1 MNMHADQ
8 CVALYEWFEGLG
20 FLSIFFDISCGFITL
35 FADPFAIGFV
45 ILAALVG
52 IIFGAL
58 PGLTAA
64 AAIAMMLPILIAYND
79 EIGALSGLVFL
90 YVVGKSGRYGG
101 SIAAIL
107 FNTPG
112 TAASAATMQDGYPMT
127 QKGQAGKALKTAT
140 VASAYGDYFGEIVL
154 IFGAVAIA
162 TFTRKFGPPE
172 NFAIYLMAFVVIG
185 SVVSD
190 SIIKGILSTLFGA
203 IVGLIGEDIITGQFR
218 MTMGVDE
225 LESGMALV
233 PLLIGVF
240 VISEVIIQAEK
251 AAKVKMIDLA
261 PEGVDDPQAHYFTW
275 AEFKRCIPLM
285 FRSSIYGSL
294 IGMMPGLGSSVAC
307 FVAYGEEKRKA
318 KNKSEW
324 GTGVVEG
331 VAAPESANNA
341 VSGPSMIPLL
351 TLGIPGSTIAAV
363 LIGMFLVNGLQ
374 PGPTIFSSDTTVTY
388 FIPSTSDFFEITSR
402 EYIFAVFAA
411 GLVGIAAYALIG
423 YFAAPFIGKAIAVL
437 PTLYLYP
444 FIFMTALAASYSSR
458 ASIWD
463 VGFALLFGV
472 IGYAMRRTNFSAAA
486 FIIAFVLTAS
496 MEEAFRQSM
505 IISDNGVF
513 VFLNFSYQGKFSYA
527 PIFLMIGLGVIVLR
541 SWSTYRARAKEANEA
556 G

>member
-1 MNMHADQ
+1 MVFADII
-8 CVALYEWFEGLG
+8 GG
-20 FLSIFFDISCGFITL
+20 FATL
-35 FADPFAIGFV
+35 FSDPYAIYFV
-45 ILAALVG
+45 VLAAFVG
-52 IIFGAL
+52 IVFGAL

-79 EIGALSGLVFL
+79 EIGGLAGLAFL
-90 YVVGKSGRYGG
+90 YVIGKSGRYGG

-127 QKGQAGKALKTAT
+127 QSGRAGKALKTAT
-140 VASAYGDYFGEIVL
+140 VASAYGDYFGEIIL

-162 TFTRKFGPPE
+162 AFTKKFGPPE

-190 SIIKGILSTLFGA
+190 SIIKGIISTLFGA
-203 IVGLIGEDIITGQFR
+203 VIALIGEDTITGQFK
-218 MTMGVDE
+218 MTMGIDE

-251 AAKVKMIDLA
+251 AAKVKMIDLDKSKL
-261 PEGVDDPQAHYFTW
+261 DDPTAHYFTW
-275 AEFKRCIPLM
+275 PEFKRCFPLM

-318 KNKSEW
+318 KNKDKW

-331 VAAPESANNA
+331 IAAPESANNA

-351 TLGIPGSTIAAV
+351 TLGITGSTIAAV

-374 PGPTIFSSDTTVTY
+374 VGPQ
-388 FIPSTSDFFEITSR
+388 
-402 EYIFAVFAA
+402 IFATEPPLFVAGQMMSPREFIFGIFAA
-411 GLVGIAAYALIG
+411 GLVGIACYAIIG
-423 YFAAPFIGKAIAVL
+423 YFTAPLIGRAIAIL
-437 PTLYLYP
+437 PTQYLYP
-444 FIFMTALAASYSSR
+444 FIFMISLAASYSSR

-463 VGFALLFGV
+463 VGFAILFGI
-472 IGYAMRRTNFSAAA
+472 IGYGMRRTNFSAAA
-486 FIIAFVLTAS
+486 FIIAFVLTSS

-505 IISDNGVF
+505 IISDNGIWLF
-513 VFLNFSYQGKFSYA
+513 FSFEYQNKFSYA
-527 PIFLMIGLGVIVLR
+527 PIFLLIGAAVVII
-541 SWSTYRARAKEANEA
+541 RAVSSMSKNKNVTSK
-556 G
+556 

>member
-1 MNMHADQ
+1 MFQNQ
-8 CVALYEWFEGLG
+8 CANLQTFFENAG
-20 FLSIFFDISCGFITL
+20 FLSIFYDISCGFVVL
-35 FADPFAIGFV
+35 FNDPYALIFV
-45 ILAALVG
+45 VLAAIVG
-52 IIFGAL
+52 IVFGAL

-64 AAIAMMLPILIAYND
+64 AAIAMMLPILIAYNE
-79 EIGALSGLVFL
+79 EIGGLAGLAFL
-90 YVVGKSGRYGG
+90 YVIGKSGRYGG

-127 QKGQAGKALKTAT
+127 QKGKAGKALKSAT
-140 VASAYGDYFGEIVL
+140 IASAFGDYFGEIIL
-154 IFGAVAIA
+154 IFGAVSIA
-162 TFTRKFGPPE
+162 AFTRKFGPPE

-185 SVVSD
+185 SVVTD
-190 SIIKGILSTLFGA
+190 SIVKGIISTLFGA
-203 IVGLIGEDIITGQFR
+203 VIGLIGEDVITGQFK
-218 MTMGVDE
+218 MTMGIDE

-240 VISEVIIQAEK
+240 VISEVIVQAEK
-251 AAKVKMIDLA
+251 AAKIKMMDVA
-261 PEGVDDPQAHYFTW
+261 PEANLDKSEDYFTW
-275 AEFKRCIPLM
+275 AEFKRCTPLM

-307 FVAYGEEKRKA
+307 FVAYGEEKRRA
-318 KNKSEW
+318 KNKDEW
-324 GTGVVEG
+324 GTGIVEG
-331 VAAPESANNA
+331 IVAPESANNA

-374 PGPTIFSSDTTVTY
+374 PGPTIFATEPPLFMGGQLISPRE
-388 FIPSTSDFFEITSR
+388 FIFG
-402 EYIFAVFAA
+402 VFAA
-411 GLVGIAAYALIG
+411 GLIGIAAYAFIG
-423 YFAAPFIGKAIAVL
+423 YFAASWVGKIIAYL
-437 PTLYLYP
+437 PTQYLYP

-486 FIIAFVLTAS
+486 FIIAFVLTSS

-505 IISDNGVF
+505 IISDTGF
-513 VFLNFSYQGKFSYA
+513 FIFTSFEYQGKFSYA
-527 PIFLMIGLGVIVLR
+527 PIFLMIGAAVVIMR
-541 SWSTYRARAKEANEA
+541 AWSSFKTPK
-556 G
+556 

>member
-1 MNMHADQ
+1 MFQNQ
-8 CVALYEWFEGLG
+8 CAGLREAFDSLG
-20 FLSIFFDISCGFITL
+20 FLSVFYDISCGFVIL
-35 FADPFAIGFV
+35 FNDPYALAFV
-45 ILAALVG
+45 ALAALVG
-52 IIFGAL
+52 IVFGAL

-79 EIGALSGLVFL
+79 EIGGLAGLAFL
-90 YVVGKSGRYGG
+90 YVIGKSGRYGG

-127 QKGQAGKALKTAT
+127 RQGKAGKALKTAT
-140 VASAYGDYFGEIVL
+140 VASAYGDYFGEIIL
-154 IFGAVAIA
+154 IFGAVTVAA
-162 TFTRKFGPPE
+162 FTRQFGPPE

-190 SIIKGILSTLFGA
+190 SIIKGIISTLFGA
-203 IVGLIGEDIITGQFR
+203 IVGLIGEDIITGQFK
-218 MTMGVDE
+218 MTMGIDE

-251 AAKVKMIDLA
+251 AAKVKMIDTA
-261 PEGVDDPQAHYFTW
+261 PKALDDPTSHYFTW
-275 AEFKRCIPLM
+275 AEFKRCFPLM

-307 FVAYGEEKRKA
+307 FVAYGEEKRRA
-318 KNKSEW
+318 KNKKEW
-324 GTGVVEG
+324 GTGIVEG
-331 VAAPESANNA
+331 IAAPESANNA

-351 TLGIPGSTIAAV
+351 SLGIPGSTIAAV

-374 PGPTIFSSDTTVTY
+374 PGPTIFASEPPLFMGGQLISPRE
-388 FIPSTSDFFEITSR
+388 FIFG
-402 EYIFAVFAA
+402 VFAA
-411 GLVGIAAYALIG
+411 GLIGIACYALIG
-423 YFAAPFIGKAIAVL
+423 YFAAPLVGRLIAML
-437 PTLYLYP
+437 PTQYLYP

-463 VGFALLFGV
+463 VGFALFFGIV
-472 IGYAMRRTNFSAAA
+472 GYAMRRTNFSAAA

-505 IISDNGVF
+505 IISDKGFF
-513 VFLNFSYQGKFSYA
+513 VFTSFEYGGKFSYA
-527 PIFLMIGLGVIVLR
+527 PIFLFIGLAVVVFR
-541 SWSTYRARAKEANEA
+541 TWSAISARRAENA
-556 G
+556 

>member
-1 MNMHADQ
+1 M
-8 CVALYEWFEGLG
+8 VFEDIFGG
-20 FLSIFFDISCGFITL
+20 FVTL
-35 FADPFAIGFV
+35 FSDPYAIWFV
-45 ILAALVG
+45 FLAAFVG
-52 IIFGAL
+52 IVFGAL

-79 EIGALSGLVFL
+79 EIGGLAGLAFL
-90 YVVGKSGRYGG
+90 YVIGKSGRYGG

-127 QKGQAGKALKTAT
+127 QSGRAGKALKTAT
-140 VASAYGDYFGEIVL
+140 ISSAFGDYFGEIVL
-154 IFGAVAIA
+154 IFGAVSIA
-162 TFTRKFGPPE
+162 AFTKQFGPPE
-172 NFAIYLMAFVVIG
+172 NFAIYLMAFFVVG

-190 SIIKGILSTLFGA
+190 SIVKGIISTLFGA
-203 IVGLIGEDIITGQFR
+203 AIALIGEDTITGQFK
-218 MTMGVDE
+218 MTMGIDE

-251 AAKVKMIDLA
+251 VAKLKMIDLDKTKL
-261 PEGVDDPQAHYFTW
+261 DDPTVHYFTW
-275 AEFKRCIPLM
+275 PEFKRCVPIM

-318 KNKSEW
+318 KNKDEW

-331 VAAPESANNA
+331 IAAPESANNA

-374 PGPTIFSSDTTVTY
+374 VGPQIFATEPPLFVAGQMMS
-388 FIPSTSDFFEITSR
+388 PR
-402 EYIFAVFAA
+402 EFIFAVFAA
-411 GLVGIAAYALIG
+411 GLVGIAAYAIIG
-423 YFAAPFIGKAIAVL
+423 YFAAPLIGKAIAVL
-437 PTLYLYP
+437 PTQYLYP
-444 FIFMTALAASYSSR
+444 VIFMISLAASYSSR

-463 VGFALLFGV
+463 VGFAILFGV
-472 IGYAMRRTNFSAAA
+472 IGYGMRRTNFSAAA
-486 FIIAFVLTAS
+486 FIIAFVLTSS

-505 IISDNGVF
+505 IISDSGIMVF
-513 VFLNFSYQGKFSYA
+513 FNFEYQNKFSYA
-527 PIFLMIGLGVIVLR
+527 PIFLIIGAIVVGFR
-541 SWSTYRARAKEANEA
+541 AYSTIAKNKKA
-556 G
+556 

>member
-1 MNMHADQ
+1 MIFTDILGGFETLLNDQ
-8 CVALYEWFEGLG
+8 YAIWFVL
-20 FLSIFFDISCGFITL
+20 
-35 FADPFAIGFV
+35 
-45 ILAALVG
+45 LASFVG
-52 IIFGAL
+52 IVFGAL

-79 EIGALSGLVFL
+79 EIGGLAGLAFL
-90 YVVGKSGRYGG
+90 YVIGKSGRYGG

-127 QKGQAGKALKTAT
+127 QSGRAGKALKTAT
-140 VASAYGDYFGEIVL
+140 ISSAFGDYFGEIVL
-154 IFGAVAIA
+154 IFGAVFIA

-172 NFAIYLMAFVVIG
+172 NFAIYLMAFIIIG

-190 SIIKGILSTLFGA
+190 SIIKGIISTLFGA
-203 IVGLIGEDIITGQFR
+203 SIALIGEDTITGQFK
-218 MTMGVDE
+218 MTMGIDE

-251 AAKVKMIDLA
+251 SAKVKMIDMSA
-261 PEGVDDPQAHYFTW
+261 DGIDDPTAQYFTW
-275 AEFKRCIPLM
+275 AEFKRCLPLM
-285 FRSSIYGSL
+285 FRSSIIGSL

-318 KNKSEW
+318 KNKDKW

-331 VAAPESANNA
+331 IAAPESANNA

-374 PGPTIFSSDTTVTY
+374 VGPQ
-388 FIPSTSDFFEITSR
+388 
-402 EYIFAVFAA
+402 IFATEPPLFMGGQLISPREFIFGMFAA
-411 GLVGIAAYALIG
+411 GLVGIACYALIG
-423 YFAAPFIGKAIAVL
+423 YFLAPVIGRVISKL
-437 PTLYLYP
+437 PTQYLYP
-444 FIFMTALAASYSSR
+444 FIFMISIAASYSSR

-472 IGYAMRRTNFSAAA
+472 IGYGMRRTNCSAAA

-505 IISDNGVF
+505 IISDNGLML
-513 VFLNFSYQGKFSYA
+513 FLSFEYQNKFSYA
-527 PIFLMIGLGVIVLR
+527 PIFLIIGTAVVVF
-541 SWSTYRARAKEANEA
+541 RAISSQRAKSKA
-556 G
+556 GS

>member
-1 MNMHADQ
+1 MVFADI
-8 CVALYEWFEGLG
+8 LG
-20 FLSIFFDISCGFITL
+20 GFATL
-35 FADPFAIGFV
+35 FNDPYAIWFV
-45 ILAALVG
+45 FLAAFVG
-52 IIFGAL
+52 IVFGAL

-79 EIGALSGLVFL
+79 EIGGLAGLAFL
-90 YVVGKSGRYGG
+90 YVIGKSGRYGG

-127 QKGQAGKALKTAT
+127 QSGRAGKALKTAT
-140 VASAYGDYFGEIVL
+140 IASAYGDYFGEIIL
-154 IFGAVAIA
+154 IFGAVSIA
-162 TFTRKFGPPE
+162 AFTKQFGPPE

-190 SIIKGILSTLFGA
+190 SIIKGIISTLFGA
-203 IVGLIGEDIITGQFR
+203 VIALIGEDTITGQFK
-218 MTMGVDE
+218 MTMGIDE

-251 AAKVKMIDLA
+251 AAKVKMVDLDRSKL
-261 PEGVDDPQAHYFTW
+261 DDPTAHYFTW
-275 AEFKRCIPLM
+275 PEFKRCFPLM

-307 FVAYGEEKRKA
+307 FVAYGEEKRRA
-318 KNKSEW
+318 KNQNEW
-324 GTGVVEG
+324 GTGIVEG
-331 VAAPESANNA
+331 IAAPESANNA

-374 PGPTIFSSDTTVTY
+374 VGPQ
-388 FIPSTSDFFEITSR
+388 
-402 EYIFAVFAA
+402 IFATEPPLFVAGQMMSPREFIFGIFAA
-411 GLVGIAAYALIG
+411 GLVGIAAYAIIG
-423 YFAAPFIGKAIAVL
+423 YFTAPLVGKAIALL
-437 PTLYLYP
+437 PTQYLYP
-444 FIFMTALAASYSSR
+444 VIFMISLAASYSSR

-463 VGFALLFGV
+463 VGFAILFGV
-472 IGYAMRRTNFSAAA
+472 IGYGMRRTNFSAAA
-486 FIIAFVLTAS
+486 FIIAFVLTSS

-505 IISDNGVF
+505 IISNSGLMVF
-513 VFLNFSYQGKFSYA
+513 FKFEYMGKFSYA
-527 PIFLMIGLGVIVLR
+527 PIFLIIGALVVGFR
-541 SWSTYRARAKEANEA
+541 AYSTISHKKKPTIQS
-556 G
+556 

>member
-1 MNMHADQ
+1 MLQNQ
-8 CVALYEWFEGLG
+8 CANLQTFFENAG
-20 FLSIFFDISCGFITL
+20 FLSIFYDISCGFIVL
-35 FADPFAIGFV
+35 FNDPYALIFV
-45 ILAALVG
+45 ILAAIVG
-52 IIFGAL
+52 IVFGAL

-79 EIGALSGLVFL
+79 EIGGLAGLAFL
-90 YVVGKSGRYGG
+90 YVIGKSGRYGG

-127 QKGQAGKALKTAT
+127 QKGKAGKALKSAT
-140 VASAYGDYFGEIVL
+140 IASAFGDYFGEIVL
-154 IFGAVAIA
+154 IFGAVSIA
-162 TFTRKFGPPE
+162 AFTRKFGPPE

-185 SVVSD
+185 SVVTD
-190 SIIKGILSTLFGA
+190 SIVKGIISTLFGA
-203 IVGLIGEDIITGQFR
+203 VIGLIGEDVITGQFK

-240 VISEVIIQAEK
+240 VISEVIVQAEK
-251 AAKVKMIDLA
+251 AAKIKMMDVA
-261 PEGVDDPQAHYFTW
+261 PEANLDKSEDYFTW
-275 AEFKRCIPLM
+275 AEFKRCTPLM

-307 FVAYGEEKRKA
+307 FVAYGEEKRRA
-318 KNKSEW
+318 KNKDEW
-324 GTGVVEG
+324 GTGIVEG
-331 VAAPESANNA
+331 IVAPESANNA

-374 PGPTIFSSDTTVTY
+374 PGPTIFATEPPLFMGGQLISPRE
-388 FIPSTSDFFEITSR
+388 FIFG
-402 EYIFAVFAA
+402 VFSA
-411 GLVGIAAYALIG
+411 GLIGIAAYAIIG
-423 YFAAPFIGKAIAVL
+423 YFGASWVGKIIAYL
-437 PTLYLYP
+437 PTQYLYP

-486 FIIAFVLTAS
+486 FIIAFVLTSS

-505 IISDNGVF
+505 IISDTGF
-513 VFLNFSYQGKFSYA
+513 FIFTSFEYQGKFSYA
-527 PIFLMIGLGVIVLR
+527 PIFLMIGAAVVIMR
-541 SWSTYRARAKEANEA
+541 AWSSFRAPK
-556 G
+556 

>member
-1 MNMHADQ
+1 MIFADI
-8 CVALYEWFEGLG
+8 LG
-20 FLSIFFDISCGFITL
+20 GFDTL
-35 FADPFAIGFV
+35 FSDQYAVYFV
-45 ILAALVG
+45 VLAAFVG
-52 IIFGAL
+52 IVFGAL

-79 EIGALSGLVFL
+79 QIGGLAGLAFL

-127 QKGQAGKALKTAT
+127 QSGRAGKALKTAT
-140 VASAYGDYFGEIVL
+140 VSSVFGDYFGEIIL
-154 IFGAVAIA
+154 IFGAVSIA
-162 TFTRKFGPPE
+162 AFTRKFGPPE

-190 SIIKGILSTLFGA
+190 SVIKGIISTLFGA
-203 IVGLIGEDIITGQFR
+203 AVALIGEDTITGQFK
-218 MTMGVDE
+218 MTMGIDE

-251 AAKVKMIDLA
+251 AAKVKMIDLDA
-261 PEGVDDPQAHYFTW
+261 NKIDDPTAHYFTW
-275 AEFKRCIPLM
+275 PEFKRCLPLM

-307 FVAYGEEKRKA
+307 FVAYGEEKRRA
-318 KNKSEW
+318 KNKDKW

-331 VAAPESANNA
+331 IAAPESANNA

-374 PGPTIFSSDTTVTY
+374 VGPQ
-388 FIPSTSDFFEITSR
+388 
-402 EYIFAVFAA
+402 IFATEPPLFMGGQLISPREFIFGIFAA
-411 GLVGIAAYALIG
+411 GLLGIACYGLIG
-423 YFAAPFIGKAIAVL
+423 YFMAPIIGRLISYL
-437 PTLYLYP
+437 PTQYLYP
-444 FIFMTALAASYSSR
+444 VIFMISLAASYSSR

-472 IGYAMRRTNFSAAA
+472 IGYGMRRTNFSAAA
-486 FIIAFVLTAS
+486 FIIAFVLTSS

-505 IISDNGVF
+505 IISDNGIWMF
-513 VFLNFSYQGKFSYA
+513 FSFEYQNKFSYA
-527 PIFLMIGLGVIVLR
+527 PIFLIIGVLVVGFR
-541 SWSTYRARAKEANEA
+541 IFGSMSKAKKITN
-556 G
+556 

>member
-1 MNMHADQ
+1 MNMVNNQ
-8 CVALYEWFEGLG
+8 CAGLEAFFDNLG
-20 FLSIFFDISCGFITL
+20 FFAIFFDISCGFVTL
-35 FADPFAIGFV
+35 FADPFAIFFV
-45 ILAALVG
+45 ILAAFVG
-52 IIFGAL
+52 IVFGAL

-79 EIGALSGLVFL
+79 QIGALSGLVFL
-90 YVVGKSGRYGG
+90 YVIGKSGRYGG

-140 VASAYGDYFGEIVL
+140 IASAYGDYFGEIVL

-190 SIIKGILSTLFGA
+190 SIIKGVVSTLFGA
-203 IVGLIGEDIITGQFR
+203 IVGLIGEDVITGQFK
-218 MTMGVDE
+218 MTMGIDE

-251 AAKVKMIDLA
+251 AAKVKMIKLD
-261 PEGVDDPQAHYFTW
+261 EGKTLDPTAHYFTW
-275 AEFKRCIPLM
+275 SEFKRCVPLM

-331 VAAPESANNA
+331 IAAPESANNA

-374 PGPTIFSSDTTVTY
+374 PGPTIFSEDTSVQY
-388 FIPSTSDFFEITSR
+388 FIPSTQHFFEITSR

-423 YFAAPFIGKAIAVL
+423 YFAAPLVGRMIAIL
-437 PTLYLYP
+437 PTQWLYP

-505 IISDNGVF
+505 IISDNGIM
-513 VFLNFSYQGKFSYA
+513 VFLTFEYQGKFSYA
-527 PIFLMIGLGVIVLR
+527 PIFLLMGVAVVLMR
-541 SWSTYRARAKEANEA
+541 TWSSYKARKADTD
-556 G
+556 

>member
-1 MNMHADQ
+1 MFQNQ
-8 CVALYEWFEGLG
+8 CANLQTFFENAG
-20 FLSIFFDISCGFITL
+20 FLSIFYDISCGFIVL
-35 FADPFAIGFV
+35 FNDPYALIFV
-45 ILAALVG
+45 VLAAIVG
-52 IIFGAL
+52 IVFGAL

-79 EIGALSGLVFL
+79 EIGGLAGLAFL
-90 YVVGKSGRYGG
+90 YVIGKSGRYGG

-127 QKGQAGKALKTAT
+127 QKGKAGKALKSAT
-140 VASAYGDYFGEIVL
+140 IASAFGDYFGEIIL
-154 IFGAVAIA
+154 IFGAVSIA
-162 TFTRKFGPPE
+162 AFTRKFGPPE

-185 SVVSD
+185 SVVTD
-190 SIIKGILSTLFGA
+190 SIVKGIISTLFGA
-203 IVGLIGEDIITGQFR
+203 VIGLIGEDVITGQFK
-218 MTMGVDE
+218 MTMGIDE

-240 VISEVIIQAEK
+240 VISEVIVQAEK
-251 AAKVKMIDLA
+251 AAKIKMMDVA
-261 PEGVDDPQAHYFTW
+261 PEANLDKSEDYFTW
-275 AEFKRCIPLM
+275 AEFKRCTPLM

-307 FVAYGEEKRKA
+307 FVAYGEEKRRA
-318 KNKSEW
+318 KNKEEW
-324 GTGVVEG
+324 GTGIVEG
-331 VAAPESANNA
+331 IVAPESANNA

-374 PGPTIFSSDTTVTY
+374 PGPTIFATEPPLFMGGQLISPRE
-388 FIPSTSDFFEITSR
+388 FIFGI
-402 EYIFAVFAA
+402 FAA
-411 GLVGIAAYALIG
+411 GLIGIAAYTFIG
-423 YFAAPFIGKAIAVL
+423 YFAASWVGKIIAYL
-437 PTLYLYP
+437 PTQYLYP

-486 FIIAFVLTAS
+486 FIIAFVLTSS

-505 IISDNGVF
+505 IISDTGF
-513 VFLNFSYQGKFSYA
+513 FIFTSFEYQGKFSYA
-527 PIFLMIGLGVIVLR
+527 PIFLMIGAAVVIMR
-541 SWSTYRARAKEANEA
+541 AWSSFKTPK
-556 G
+556 

>member
-1 MNMHADQ
+1 MVFADII
-8 CVALYEWFEGLG
+8 GG
-20 FLSIFFDISCGFITL
+20 FVTL
-35 FADPFAIGFV
+35 FSDPYAIYFV
-45 ILAALVG
+45 VLAAFVG
-52 IIFGAL
+52 IVFGAL

-79 EIGALSGLVFL
+79 EIGGLAGLAFL
-90 YVVGKSGRYGG
+90 YVIGKSGRYGG

-127 QKGQAGKALKTAT
+127 QSGRAGKALKTAT
-140 VASAYGDYFGEIVL
+140 VASAYGDYFGEIIL

-162 TFTRKFGPPE
+162 AFTKKFGPPE

-190 SIIKGILSTLFGA
+190 SVIKGIISTLFGA
-203 IVGLIGEDIITGQFR
+203 VIALIGEDTITGQFK
-218 MTMGVDE
+218 MTMGIDE

-251 AAKVKMIDLA
+251 AAKVKMIDLDKSKL
-261 PEGVDDPQAHYFTW
+261 DDPTAHYFTW
-275 AEFKRCIPLM
+275 PEFKRCFPLM

-318 KNKSEW
+318 KNKDKW

-331 VAAPESANNA
+331 IAAPESANNA

-374 PGPTIFSSDTTVTY
+374 VGPQ
-388 FIPSTSDFFEITSR
+388 
-402 EYIFAVFAA
+402 IFATEPPLFVAGQMMSPREFIFGIFAA
-411 GLVGIAAYALIG
+411 GLVGIACYAIIG
-423 YFAAPFIGKAIAVL
+423 YFTAPLIGRAIAIL
-437 PTLYLYP
+437 PTQYLYP
-444 FIFMTALAASYSSR
+444 FIFMISLAASYSSR

-463 VGFALLFGV
+463 VGFAILFGI
-472 IGYAMRRTNFSAAA
+472 IGYGMRRTNFSAAA
-486 FIIAFVLTAS
+486 FIIAFVLTSS

-505 IISDNGVF
+505 IISDNGIWLF
-513 VFLNFSYQGKFSYA
+513 FSFEYQNKFSYA
-527 PIFLMIGLGVIVLR
+527 PIFLLIGAAVVII
-541 SWSTYRARAKEANEA
+541 RAVSSMSKNKNVTSK
-556 G
+556 

>member
-1 MNMHADQ
+1 MLQNQ
-8 CVALYEWFEGLG
+8 CANLQTFFENAG
-20 FLSIFFDISCGFITL
+20 FLSIFYDISCGFVVL
-35 FADPFAIGFV
+35 FNDPYALIFV
-45 ILAALVG
+45 ILAAIVG
-52 IIFGAL
+52 IVFGAL

-79 EIGALSGLVFL
+79 EIGGLAGLAFL
-90 YVVGKSGRYGG
+90 YVIGKSGRYGG

-127 QKGQAGKALKTAT
+127 QKGKAGKALKSAT
-140 VASAYGDYFGEIVL
+140 IASAFGDYFGEIVL
-154 IFGAVAIA
+154 IFGAVSIA
-162 TFTRKFGPPE
+162 AFTRKFGPPE

-185 SVVSD
+185 SVVTD
-190 SIIKGILSTLFGA
+190 SIVKGIISTLFGA
-203 IVGLIGEDIITGQFR
+203 VIGLIGEDVITGQFK

-240 VISEVIIQAEK
+240 VISEVIVQAEK
-251 AAKVKMIDLA
+251 AAKIKMMDVA
-261 PEGVDDPQAHYFTW
+261 PEANLDKSEDYFTW
-275 AEFKRCIPLM
+275 AEFKRCTPLM

-307 FVAYGEEKRKA
+307 FVAYGEEKRRA
-318 KNKSEW
+318 KNKDEW
-324 GTGVVEG
+324 STGIVEG
-331 VAAPESANNA
+331 IVAPESANNA

-374 PGPTIFSSDTTVTY
+374 PGPTIFATEPPLFMGGQLISPRE
-388 FIPSTSDFFEITSR
+388 FIFG
-402 EYIFAVFAA
+402 VFAA
-411 GLVGIAAYALIG
+411 GLIGIAAYAIIG
-423 YFAAPFIGKAIAVL
+423 YFGASWVGKIIAYL
-437 PTLYLYP
+437 PTQYLYP

-486 FIIAFVLTAS
+486 FIIAFVLTSS

-505 IISDNGVF
+505 IISDTGF
-513 VFLNFSYQGKFSYA
+513 FIFTSFEYQGKFSYA
-527 PIFLMIGLGVIVLR
+527 PIFLMIGAAVVIMR
-541 SWSTYRARAKEANEA
+541 AWSSFRTPK
-556 G
+556 

>member
-1 MNMHADQ
+1 MVFTDILGGFETLLNDQ
-8 CVALYEWFEGLG
+8 YAIWFVL
-20 FLSIFFDISCGFITL
+20 
-35 FADPFAIGFV
+35 
-45 ILAALVG
+45 LASFVG
-52 IIFGAL
+52 IVFGAL

-79 EIGALSGLVFL
+79 EIGGLAGLAFL
-90 YVVGKSGRYGG
+90 YVIGKSGRYGG

-127 QKGQAGKALKTAT
+127 QSGRAGKALKTAT
-140 VASAYGDYFGEIVL
+140 ISSAFGDYFGEIVL
-154 IFGAVAIA
+154 IFGAVFIA

-172 NFAIYLMAFVVIG
+172 NFAIYLMAFIIIG

-190 SIIKGILSTLFGA
+190 SIIKGIISTLFGA
-203 IVGLIGEDIITGQFR
+203 SIALIGEDTITGQFK
-218 MTMGVDE
+218 MTMGIDE
-225 LESGMALV
+225 FESGMALV

-251 AAKVKMIDLA
+251 SAKVKMIDMSA
-261 PEGVDDPQAHYFTW
+261 DGIDDPTAQYFTW
-275 AEFKRCIPLM
+275 AEFKRCLPLM
-285 FRSSIYGSL
+285 FRSSIIGSL

-318 KNKSEW
+318 KNKDKW

-331 VAAPESANNA
+331 IAAPESANNA

-374 PGPTIFSSDTTVTY
+374 VGPQ
-388 FIPSTSDFFEITSR
+388 
-402 EYIFAVFAA
+402 IFATEPPLFMGGQLISPREFIFGMFAA
-411 GLVGIAAYALIG
+411 GLVGIACYALIG
-423 YFAAPFIGKAIAVL
+423 YFLAPVIGRVISKL
-437 PTLYLYP
+437 PTQYLYP
-444 FIFMTALAASYSSR
+444 FIFMISIAASYSSR

-472 IGYAMRRTNFSAAA
+472 IGYGMRRTNFSAAA

-505 IISDNGVF
+505 IISDNGLML
-513 VFLNFSYQGKFSYA
+513 FLSFEYQNKFSYA
-527 PIFLMIGLGVIVLR
+527 PIFLIIGTAVVVF
-541 SWSTYRARAKEANEA
+541 RAISSHRAKNKARS
-556 G
+556 

>member
-1 MNMHADQ
+1 MLQNQ
-8 CVALYEWFEGLG
+8 CANLQTFFENAG
-20 FLSIFFDISCGFITL
+20 FLSIFYDISCGFVVL
-35 FADPFAIGFV
+35 FNDPYALIFV
-45 ILAALVG
+45 ILAAIVG
-52 IIFGAL
+52 IVFGAL

-79 EIGALSGLVFL
+79 EIGGLAGLAFL
-90 YVVGKSGRYGG
+90 YVIGKSGRYGG

-127 QKGQAGKALKTAT
+127 QKGKAGKALKSAT
-140 VASAYGDYFGEIVL
+140 IASAFGDYFGEIVL
-154 IFGAVAIA
+154 IFGAVSIA
-162 TFTRKFGPPE
+162 AFTRKFGPPE

-185 SVVSD
+185 SVVTD
-190 SIIKGILSTLFGA
+190 SIVKGIISTLFGA
-203 IVGLIGEDIITGQFR
+203 VIGLIGEDVITGQFK

-240 VISEVIIQAEK
+240 VISEVIVQAEK
-251 AAKVKMIDLA
+251 AAKIKMMDVA
-261 PEGVDDPQAHYFTW
+261 PEANLDKSEDYFTW
-275 AEFKRCIPLM
+275 AEFKRCTPLM

-307 FVAYGEEKRKA
+307 FVAYGEEKRRA
-318 KNKSEW
+318 KNKDEW
-324 GTGVVEG
+324 GTGIVEG
-331 VAAPESANNA
+331 IVAPESANNA

-374 PGPTIFSSDTTVTY
+374 PGPTIFATEPPLFMGGQLISPRE
-388 FIPSTSDFFEITSR
+388 FIFG
-402 EYIFAVFAA
+402 VFAA
-411 GLVGIAAYALIG
+411 GLIGIAAYAIIG
-423 YFAAPFIGKAIAVL
+423 YFGASWVGKIIAYL
-437 PTLYLYP
+437 PTQYLYP

-486 FIIAFVLTAS
+486 FIIAFVLTSS

-505 IISDNGVF
+505 IISDTGF
-513 VFLNFSYQGKFSYA
+513 FIFTSFEYQGKFSYA
-527 PIFLMIGLGVIVLR
+527 PIFLMIGAAVVIMR
-541 SWSTYRARAKEANEA
+541 AWSSFRTSK
-556 G
+556 

>member
-1 MNMHADQ
+1 MQNQ
-8 CVALYEWFEGLG
+8 CAGLEAIYDTLG
-20 FLSIFFDISCGFITL
+20 FLSVFYDISCGFVVL
-35 FADPFAIGFV
+35 FNDPFALLFV
-45 ILAALVG
+45 LLAAIVG

-79 EIGALSGLVFL
+79 EIGGLAGLAFL
-90 YVVGKSGRYGG
+90 YVIGKSGRYGG

-127 QKGQAGKALKTAT
+127 QKGKAGKALKSAT
-140 VASAYGDYFGEIVL
+140 IASAYGDYFGEIVL
-154 IFGAVAIA
+154 IFGAVVIA
-162 TFTRKFGPPE
+162 AFTRKFGPPE

-190 SIIKGILSTLFGA
+190 SIIKGIISTLFGA
-203 IVGLIGEDIITGQFR
+203 AVGLIGEDVITGQFK
-218 MTMGVDE
+218 MTMGIDE
-225 LESGMALV
+225 LEAGMALV

-240 VISEVIIQAEK
+240 VISEVIVQAEK
-251 AAKVKMIDLA
+251 AAKVKMVDVA
-261 PEGVDDPQAHYFTW
+261 PKALDTGEDYFTW
-275 AEFKRCIPLM
+275 VEFKRCVPLM

-307 FVAYGEEKRKA
+307 FVAYGEEKRRA
-318 KNKSEW
+318 TNKDKW

-331 VAAPESANNA
+331 IVAPESANNA

-374 PGPTIFSSDTTVTY
+374 PGPS
-388 FIPSTSDFFEITSR
+388 
-402 EYIFAVFAA
+402 IFAEEPPLFMGGQLISPREFIFGIFAA
-411 GLVGIAAYALIG
+411 GLIGIACYALIG
-423 YFAAPFIGKAIAVL
+423 YFAASFVGKMIAIL
-437 PTLYLYP
+437 PTQYLYP

-463 VGFALLFGV
+463 VGFALLFGI

-505 IISDNGVF
+505 IISDKG
-513 VFLNFSYQGKFSYA
+513 FLIFASFEYQGKFSYA
-527 PIFLMIGLGVIVLR
+527 PIFLLIGIAVVVLR
-541 SWSTYRARAKEANEA
+541 TYSSLKSQKENL
-556 G
+556 

>member
-1 MNMHADQ
+1 MIFTDILGGFETLLNDQ
-8 CVALYEWFEGLG
+8 YAIWFVL
-20 FLSIFFDISCGFITL
+20 
-35 FADPFAIGFV
+35 
-45 ILAALVG
+45 LASFVG
-52 IIFGAL
+52 IVFGAF
-58 PGLTAA
+58 PGLPAA

-79 EIGALSGLVFL
+79 EIGGLAGLAFL
-90 YVVGKSGRYGG
+90 YVIGKSGRYGG

-127 QKGQAGKALKTAT
+127 QSGRAGKALKTAT
-140 VASAYGDYFGEIVL
+140 ISSAFGDYFGEIVL
-154 IFGAVAIA
+154 IFGAVFIA

-172 NFAIYLMAFVVIG
+172 NFAIYLMAFVIIG

-190 SIIKGILSTLFGA
+190 SIIKGIISTLFCA
-203 IVGLIGEDIITGQFR
+203 SIALIGEDTITGQFK
-218 MTMGVDE
+218 MTMGIDE

-251 AAKVKMIDLA
+251 SAKVKMIDMSA
-261 PEGVDDPQAHYFTW
+261 DGIDDPTAQYFTW
-275 AEFKRCIPLM
+275 AEFKRCLPLM
-285 FRSSIYGSL
+285 FRSSIIGSL

-318 KNKSEW
+318 KNKDKW

-331 VAAPESANNA
+331 IAAPESANNA

-374 PGPTIFSSDTTVTY
+374 VGPQ
-388 FIPSTSDFFEITSR
+388 
-402 EYIFAVFAA
+402 IFATEPPLFMGGQLISPREFIFGMFAA
-411 GLVGIAAYALIG
+411 GLVGIACYALIG
-423 YFAAPFIGKAIAVL
+423 YFLAPVIGRVISKL
-437 PTLYLYP
+437 PTQYLYP
-444 FIFMTALAASYSSR
+444 FIFMISIAASYSSR

-472 IGYAMRRTNFSAAA
+472 IGYGMRRTNFSAAA

-505 IISDNGVF
+505 IISDNGLML
-513 VFLNFSYQGKFSYA
+513 FLSFEYQNKFSYA
-527 PIFLMIGLGVIVLR
+527 PIFLIIGTAVVVF
-541 SWSTYRARAKEANEA
+541 RAISSQRAKSKA
-556 G
+556 GS

>member
-1 MNMHADQ
+1 MIFTDI
-8 CVALYEWFEGLG
+8 LGGFE
-20 FLSIFFDISCGFITL
+20 TL
-35 FADPFAIGFV
+35 FNDQYAIWFV
-45 ILAALVG
+45 LLASFVG

-79 EIGALSGLVFL
+79 EIGGLAGLAFL
-90 YVVGKSGRYGG
+90 YVIGKSGRYGG

-127 QKGQAGKALKTAT
+127 QSGRPGKALKTAT
-140 VASAYGDYFGEIVL
+140 ISSAFGDYFGEIVL
-154 IFGAVAIA
+154 IFGAVFIA

-172 NFAIYLMAFVVIG
+172 NFAIYLMAFVIIG

-190 SIIKGILSTLFGA
+190 SIIKGIISTLFGA
-203 IVGLIGEDIITGQFR
+203 SIALIGEDTITGQFK
-218 MTMGVDE
+218 MTMGIDE

-251 AAKVKMIDLA
+251 SAKVKMIDMSA
-261 PEGVDDPQAHYFTW
+261 DGIDDPTAQYFTW
-275 AEFKRCIPLM
+275 AEFKRCLPLM
-285 FRSSIYGSL
+285 FRSSIIGSL

-318 KNKSEW
+318 KNKDKW

-331 VAAPESANNA
+331 IAAPESANNA

-374 PGPTIFSSDTTVTY
+374 VGPQ
-388 FIPSTSDFFEITSR
+388 
-402 EYIFAVFAA
+402 IFATEPPLFMGGQLISPREFIFGMFAA
-411 GLVGIAAYALIG
+411 GLVGIACYALIG
-423 YFAAPFIGKAIAVL
+423 YFLAPFIGRLISKL
-437 PTLYLYP
+437 PTQYLYP
-444 FIFMTALAASYSSR
+444 FIFMISIAASYSSR

-472 IGYAMRRTNFSAAA
+472 IGYGMRRTNFSAAA

-505 IISDNGVF
+505 IISDNGLML
-513 VFLNFSYQGKFSYA
+513 FLSFEYQNKFSYA
-527 PIFLMIGLGVIVLR
+527 PIFLIIGTAVVVF
-541 SWSTYRARAKEANEA
+541 RAISARRAKNKAHS
-556 G
+556 

>member
-1 MNMHADQ
+1 MGGNSCAGLQ
-8 CVALYEWFEGLG
+8 EWFDTVG

-35 FADPFAIGFV
+35 FNDPFAVGFV
-45 ILAALVG
+45 VLAAIVG
-52 IIFGAL
+52 IVFGAM

-127 QKGQAGKALKTAT
+127 QAGKAGKALKTAT
-140 VASAYGDYFGEIVL
+140 VASAYGDYVGEIVL

-162 TFTRKFGPPE
+162 AFTRKFGPPE

-190 SIIKGILSTLFGA
+190 SIIKGVVSTLFGA
-203 IVGLIGEDIITGQFR
+203 VVGLIGEDTITGQFK
-218 MTMGVDE
+218 MTMGLDE

-251 AAKVKMIDLA
+251 AAKVKMLDLDKGDA
-261 PEGVDDPQAHYFTW
+261 LDPSAHYFTW

-307 FVAYGEEKRKA
+307 FVAYGEEKRRSPIKD
-318 KNKSEW
+318 KW
-324 GTGVVEG
+324 GTGIVEG
-331 VAAPESANNA
+331 IAAPESANNA

-374 PGPTIFSSDTTVTY
+374 PGPTIFSEDTMVQY
-388 FIPSTSDFFEITSR
+388 FIPSTKEFFEITSR
-402 EYIFAVFAA
+402 QYIFAVFAA
-411 GLVGIAAYALIG
+411 GLVGIAAYAIIG
-423 YFAAPFIGKAIAVL
+423 YFGAPFVGRMIALL
-437 PTLYLYP
+437 PTQYLYP
-444 FIFMTALAASYSSR
+444 FIFMTALGASYSSR

-486 FIIAFVLTAS
+486 FIIAFVLTSS

-505 IISDNGVF
+505 IISDQGLLIF
-513 VFLNFSYQGKFSYA
+513 TSFSYQGKFSYA
-527 PIFLMIGLGVIVLR
+527 PIFLLIGLAVVVMR
-541 SWSTYRARAKEANEA
+541 SWTTYRARSSETS
-556 G
+556 

>member
-1 MNMHADQ
+1 MMQDQ
-8 CVALYEWFEGLG
+8 CAGLEAWFESLG
-20 FLSIFFDISCGFITL
+20 FLSIFFDISCGFVIL
-35 FADPFAIGFV
+35 FNDPFALGFV
-45 ILAALVG
+45 VLAAIVG

-64 AAIAMMLPILIAYND
+64 AAIAMMLPILIVYND
-79 EIGALSGLVFL
+79 DIGGLAGLAFL
-90 YVVGKSGRYGG
+90 YVIGKSGRYGG

-140 VASAYGDYFGEIVL
+140 VASAYGDYFGEIIL

-190 SIIKGILSTLFGA
+190 SIIKGIVSTLFGA
-203 IVGLIGEDIITGQFR
+203 VVGLIGEDIITGQFK
-218 MTMGVDE
+218 MTMGIAE

-251 AAKVKMIDLA
+251 AAKVKMIDLDA
-261 PEGVDDPQAHYFTW
+261 MAVEDPTAHYFTW
-275 AEFKRCIPLM
+275 PEFKRCIPLM

-331 VAAPESANNA
+331 IAAPESANNA

-374 PGPTIFSSDTTVTY
+374 PGPTIFAEEPPLFMGGQLISPRE
-388 FIPSTSDFFEITSR
+388 FIFG
-402 EYIFAVFAA
+402 VFAA
-411 GLVGIAAYALIG
+411 GLIGIACYAIIG
-423 YFAAPFIGKAIAVL
+423 YFMAPYVGKLIALL
-437 PTLYLYP
+437 PTQYLYP

-486 FIIAFVLTAS
+486 FIIAFVLTSS

-505 IISDNGVF
+505 IISDSGVMI
-513 VFLNFSYQGKFSYA
+513 FLNFQYQGKFSYA
-527 PIFLMIGLGVIVLR
+527 PIFLLIGLAVVVFR
-541 SWSTYRARAKEANEA
+541 AWSSYRARESES
-556 G
+556 

>member
-1 MNMHADQ
+1 MMQDQ
-8 CVALYEWFEGLG
+8 CSGLDVIFNTLG
-20 FLSIFFDISCGFITL
+20 FFSFLYDISCGFVIL
-35 FADPFAIGFV
+35 FNDPYALLFV
-45 ILAALVG
+45 LLAALVG

-79 EIGALSGLVFL
+79 EIGGLAGLAFL
-90 YVVGKSGRYGG
+90 YVIGKSGRYGG

-127 QKGQAGKALKTAT
+127 QKGKAGKALKTAT
-140 VASAYGDYFGEIVL
+140 IASAYGDYFGEIVL
-154 IFGAVAIA
+154 IFGAVIIA

-190 SIIKGILSTLFGA
+190 SIVKGIISTLFGA
-203 IVGLIGEDIITGQFR
+203 IIGLIGEDVITGQFK
-218 MTMGVDE
+218 MTMGIDE
-225 LESGMALV
+225 LEAGMALV

-240 VISEVIIQAEK
+240 VISEVIVQAEK
-251 AAKVKMIDLA
+251 AAKIKMINVVPKTLDSG
-261 PEGVDDPQAHYFTW
+261 EDYFTW
-275 AEFKRCIPLM
+275 MEFKRCIPLM
-285 FRSSIYGSL
+285 FRSSVYGSL

-307 FVAYGEEKRKA
+307 FVAYGEEKRRA
-318 KNKSEW
+318 KNKDKW

-331 VAAPESANNA
+331 IVAPESANNA

-374 PGPTIFSSDTTVTY
+374 PGPS
-388 FIPSTSDFFEITSR
+388 
-402 EYIFAVFAA
+402 IFAEEPPLFIGGQLISPREFIFGIFAA
-411 GLVGIAAYALIG
+411 GLIGIACYALIG
-423 YFAAPFIGKAIAVL
+423 YFAASFVGKMIAIL
-437 PTLYLYP
+437 PSQYLYP

-505 IISDNGVF
+505 IISDKG
-513 VFLNFSYQGKFSYA
+513 FLIFASFEYQNKFSYA
-527 PIFLMIGLGVIVLR
+527 PIFLLIGAAVVLLR
-541 SWSTYRARAKEANEA
+541 SWSSIKARKNHS
-556 G
+556 

>member
-1 MNMHADQ
+1 MIFADIIGG
-8 CVALYEWFEGLG
+8 FE
-20 FLSIFFDISCGFITL
+20 TL
-35 FADPFAIGFV
+35 FADPYAIWFV
-45 ILAALVG
+45 ILAAFVG
-52 IIFGAL
+52 IVFGAL

-64 AAIAMMLPILIAYND
+64 AAIAMMLPVLIVYND
-79 EIGALSGLVFL
+79 TIGGLAGLAFL
-90 YVVGKSGRYGG
+90 YVIGKSGRYGG

-127 QKGQAGKALKTAT
+127 QSGRAGKALKTAT
-140 VASAYGDYFGEIVL
+140 IASAFGDYFGEIIL
-154 IFGAVAIA
+154 IFGAVTIA
-162 TFTRKFGPPE
+162 AFTKQFGPPE

-190 SIIKGILSTLFGA
+190 SIIKGIISTLFGA
-203 IVGLIGEDIITGQFR
+203 VIALIGEDTITGQFK
-218 MTMGVDE
+218 MTMGIDE

-233 PLLIGVF
+233 PLLIGIF

-251 AAKVKMIDLA
+251 VVKMKMVDLDSSKL
-261 PEGVDDPQAHYFTW
+261 DDPTAHYFTW
-275 AEFKRCIPLM
+275 PEFKRCFPIM

-318 KNKSEW
+318 KNKDKW

-331 VAAPESANNA
+331 IAAPESANNA

-374 PGPTIFSSDTTVTY
+374 VGPQ
-388 FIPSTSDFFEITSR
+388 
-402 EYIFAVFAA
+402 IFATEPPLFVSGQMMSPREFIFGIFAA
-411 GLVGIAAYALIG
+411 GLVGIAAYAIIG
-423 YFAAPFIGKAIAVL
+423 YFAAPLVGRAIALL
-437 PTLYLYP
+437 PTQYLYP
-444 FIFMTALAASYSSR
+444 LIFMISLAASYSSR

-463 VGFALLFGV
+463 VGFAILFGV
-472 IGYAMRRTNFSAAA
+472 IGYGMRRTNFSAAA
-486 FIIAFVLTAS
+486 FIIAFVLTSS

-505 IISDNGVF
+505 IISQSGLMVF
-513 VFLNFSYQGKFSYA
+513 MKFEYMGKFSYA
-527 PIFLMIGLGVIVLR
+527 PIFLMIGAAVVIFR
-541 SWSTYRARAKEANEA
+541 AISTMRARKAKTS
-556 G
+556 

>member
-1 MNMHADQ
+1 MIFTDILGGFETLLNDQ
-8 CVALYEWFEGLG
+8 YAIWFVL
-20 FLSIFFDISCGFITL
+20 
-35 FADPFAIGFV
+35 
-45 ILAALVG
+45 LASFVG
-52 IIFGAL
+52 IVFGAL

-79 EIGALSGLVFL
+79 EIGGLAGLAFL
-90 YVVGKSGRYGG
+90 YVIGKSGRYGG

-127 QKGQAGKALKTAT
+127 QSGRPGKALKTAT
-140 VASAYGDYFGEIVL
+140 ISSAFGDYFGEIVL
-154 IFGAVAIA
+154 IFGAVFIA

-172 NFAIYLMAFVVIG
+172 NFAIYLMAFVIIG

-190 SIIKGILSTLFGA
+190 SIIKGIISTLFGA
-203 IVGLIGEDIITGQFR
+203 SIALIGEDTITGQFK
-218 MTMGVDE
+218 MTMGIDE

-251 AAKVKMIDLA
+251 SAKVKMIDMSA
-261 PEGVDDPQAHYFTW
+261 DGIDDPTAQYFTW
-275 AEFKRCIPLM
+275 AEFKRCLPLM
-285 FRSSIYGSL
+285 FRSSIIGSL

-318 KNKSEW
+318 KNKDKW

-331 VAAPESANNA
+331 IAAPESANNA

-374 PGPTIFSSDTTVTY
+374 VGPQ
-388 FIPSTSDFFEITSR
+388 
-402 EYIFAVFAA
+402 IFATEPPLFMGGQLISPREFIFGMFAA
-411 GLVGIAAYALIG
+411 GLVGIACYALIG
-423 YFAAPFIGKAIAVL
+423 YFLAPFIGRLISKL
-437 PTLYLYP
+437 PTQYLYP
-444 FIFMTALAASYSSR
+444 FIFMISIAASYSSR

-472 IGYAMRRTNFSAAA
+472 IGYGMRRTNFSAAA

-505 IISDNGVF
+505 IISDNGLML
-513 VFLNFSYQGKFSYA
+513 FLSFEYQNKFSYA
-527 PIFLMIGLGVIVLR
+527 PIFLIIGTAVVVF
-541 SWSTYRARAKEANEA
+541 RAISSQRAKSKA
-556 G
+556 GS